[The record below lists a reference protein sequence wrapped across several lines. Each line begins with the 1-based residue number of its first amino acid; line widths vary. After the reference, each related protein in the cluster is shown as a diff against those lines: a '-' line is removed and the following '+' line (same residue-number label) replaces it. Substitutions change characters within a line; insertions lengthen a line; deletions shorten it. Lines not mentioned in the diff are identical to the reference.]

1 MVKDEIMLNRNKSA
15 AAFTLVELLI
25 SLAIT
30 GILLAAIAV
39 AFNASVIN
47 YYENEGIAKAVKDA
61 HQTLS
66 RITTELRTASAVE
79 PNEPSNQCSM
89 ITISGDDI
97 TYQYNNTDN
106 KVYLITNADSTDD
119 DYVLCDDVTAM
130 TFQKTTK
137 TVDSV
142 TYVTSVQISMTITNA
157 HIQRTFSAAAVIRKN
172 LDID

>member
-1 MVKDEIMLNRNKSA
+1 MIRDEIMLNRNRFA
-15 AAFTLVELLI
+15 AAFTLAELLI

-39 AFNASVIN
+39 AFNASVMN

-79 PNEPSNQCSM
+79 PNEPANECSM
-89 ITISGDDI
+89 VNIGGEDI
-97 TYQYNNTDN
+97 TFQYNSTDN
-106 KVYLITNADSTDD
+106 KVYLVTNYDSTDD

-142 TYVTSVQISMTITNA
+142 TYVTSVQISMTITNDN
-157 HIQRTFSAAAVIRKN
+157 IQRTFSAAAVVRKN
-172 LDID
+172 LD